1 MQQILLVKSQ
11 PNCLPYGYVCCCFP
25 SPKAPQRALL
35 FNQTTVH
42 KAWPFS
48 RARLNPLISAII
60 PSTALPMNMGRRK
73 QTLETRPHQSDFP
86 TKDKPRFGAIP
97 LQALLCYYWH
107 EHHKIAQK
115 ALLKHCT
122 ALKKRCTWFIGHRPT
137 NIAREPRTWRTWP
150 SCEPVL
156 NQFHKPKSKW
166 RSRMPLVKAHCESFQ
181 TTTCFQ
187 QNAWKLGWWWNETDL
202 CASHPIILFSWPSRH
217 PFFRNLVAMT
227 WNHEILSPK
236 RNK

>member
-1 MQQILLVKSQ
+1 MILLVKSQ

-97 LQALLCYYWH
+97 LKALLCYYWH
-107 EHHKIAQK
+107 EHKIAQK
-115 ALLKHCT
+115 ALTISNTAQLLKNGVRDSL
-122 ALKKRCTWFIGHRPT
+122 A
-137 NIAREPRTWRTWP
+137 IARW
-150 SCEPVL
+150 
-156 NQFHKPKSKW
+156 
-166 RSRMPLVKAHCESFQ
+166 
-181 TTTCFQ
+181 
-187 QNAWKLGWWWNETDL
+187 
-202 CASHPIILFSWPSRH
+202 ILRG
-217 PFFRNLVAMT
+217 
-227 WNHEILSPK
+227 NHEHDEHGPAVNLCWTNFTSPK
-236 RNK
+236 ASEGPKCH